1 MKYEPLKLSLENWRK
16 FAISR
21 IALAKEELEK
31 TGYYDDWDNI
41 DDLAKS
47 KMEAF
52 NLGRNVAVEDLMTVL
67 LRMVD
72 ETEDEIKQQVK
83 SAVQGLLEEIE
94 RKKGD
99 VDASLS
105 KILKGEKKDTAVNR
119 GALYGWGEALFWV
132 KKLVKKWL
140 PDVAEGEE

>member
-1 MKYEPLKLSLENWRK
+1 MKHEPLKLSLENWRK

-52 NLGRNVAVEDLMTVL
+52 NLGRNVAVEDLMTIL

-72 ETEDEIKQQVK
+72 ETEYEIKQRVK
-83 SAVQGLLEEIE
+83 SAVQGLLQEVREHSFFSERDTDFYIKLDDIE
-94 RKKGD
+94 NL
-99 VDASLS
+99 A
-105 KILKGEKKDTAVNR
+105 
-119 GALYGWGEALFWV
+119 
-132 KKLVKKWL
+132 KKWL
-140 PDVAEGEE
+140 PDVVEGEE

>member
-72 ETEDEIKQQVK
+72 ETEYEIKQQVK
-83 SAVQGLLEEIE
+83 SAVRGLLEEIE
-94 RKKGD
+94 KIKESLNESIKQAEKED
-99 VDASLS
+99 VSHAKYDFWFALDIVEQIEG
-105 KILKGEKKDTAVNR
+105 KI
-119 GALYGWGEALFWV
+119 
-132 KKLVKKWL
+132 KKWF
-140 PDVAEGEE
+140 PDVVEEGVK

>member
-31 TGYYDDWDNI
+31 AGYYDDWDNI
-41 DDLAKS
+41 DDLAKN

-52 NLGRNVAVEDLMTVL
+52 NLGRHVAAEGLMTVL
-67 LRMVD
+67 LKMVD
-72 ETEDEIKQQVK
+72 ETEDEIKQHVK

-94 RKKGD
+94 EKSFTYQYGENRWERHLVITLEDVRGLIKKWFAD
-99 VDASLS
+99 VVE
-105 KILKGEKKDTAVNR
+105 GEKR
-119 GALYGWGEALFWV
+119 
-132 KKLVKKWL
+132 
-140 PDVAEGEE
+140 

>member
-1 MKYEPLKLSLENWRK
+1 MKYESLKLSLENWRK

-83 SAVQGLLEEIE
+83 SAVQGLLEDLE
-94 RKKGD
+94 RAMRVTCD
-99 VDASLS
+99 E
-105 KILKGEKKDTAVNR
+105 GEKAHLGYCV
-119 GALYGWGEALFWV
+119 Y
-132 KKLVKKWL
+132 LVKKWFA
-140 PDVAEGEE
+140 DVMEEKK

>member
-72 ETEDEIKQQVK
+72 ETEYEIKQQVK

-94 RKKGD
+94 ERIQECIEDKKRFEPKDRLWNSFDGQ
-99 VDASLS
+99 L
-105 KILKGEKKDTAVNR
+105 IGLEKAED
-119 GALYGWGEALFWV
+119 LI
-132 KKLVKKWL
+132 KKWFA
-140 PDVAEGEE
+140 DVINKEEER